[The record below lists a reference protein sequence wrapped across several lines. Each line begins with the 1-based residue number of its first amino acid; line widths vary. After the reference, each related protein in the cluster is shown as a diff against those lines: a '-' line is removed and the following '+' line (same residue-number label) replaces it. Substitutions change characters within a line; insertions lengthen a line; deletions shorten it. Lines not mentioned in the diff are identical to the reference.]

1 MCVFCY
7 ILYHLYMDTEKV
19 EFHHSMSIQLRWM
32 DADAFGHVNN
42 AMYFQYY
49 DTAKMDYFRKVCPEI
64 VDKYAIVT
72 VHLDADFMHQVYTRD
87 EVVEVQSAIVR
98 IGHSSF
104 TFRQQ
109 LVGVNDH
116 EVKCVGNTIMVLFD
130 IKNEKTVQFT
140 PEWRE
145 IISKFEGK
153 QL

>member
-1 MCVFCY
+1 MLSRLDNMETKK
-7 ILYHLYMDTEKV
+7 IEYHHTMP
-19 EFHHSMSIQLRWM
+19 IQLRWM

-72 VHLDADFMHQVYTRD
+72 VHLDADFMHQVYTKD
-87 EVVEVQSAIVR
+87 EEVEVQSAIVR

-109 LVGVNDH
+109 LVGKSDG
-116 EVKCVGNTIMVLFD
+116 EVKCVGETIMVLFD
-130 IKNEKTVQFT
+130 ISKEQTVQFT
-140 PEWRE
+140 PEWRAA
-145 IISKFEGK
+145 IGKFEGRN
-153 QL
+153 L

>member
-1 MCVFCY
+1 ME
-7 ILYHLYMDTEKV
+7 TQETKKV
-19 EFHHSMSIQLRWM
+19 QETKFHHTMAIQLRWM

-64 VDKYAIVT
+64 IDKYAIVT
-72 VHLDADFMHQVYTRD
+72 VHLDADFVHQVYTKD
-87 EVVEVQSAIVR
+87 ETVEVQSAIVR

-104 TFRQQ
+104 TFRQR
-109 LVGVNDH
+109 LVGVNDQ
-116 EVKCVGNTIMVLFD
+116 EVKCVGETIMVLFD

-145 IISKFEGK
+145 KISKFEGK
-153 QL
+153 KL

>member
-1 MCVFCY
+1 MEKQQ
-7 ILYHLYMDTEKV
+7 IEYHHTMP
-19 EFHHSMSIQLRWM
+19 IQLRWM

-64 VDKYAIVT
+64 VDNYAVVT
-72 VHLDADFMHQVYTRD
+72 VHLDADFMHQVYTKD
-87 EVVEVQSAIVR
+87 EIVEVQSAIVR

-104 TFRQQ
+104 TFQQQ

-116 EVKCVGNTIMVLFD
+116 EVKCVGETIMVLFD
-130 IKNEKTVQFT
+130 IKHEKTVQFT

-145 IISKFEGK
+145 TISKFEGRK
-153 QL
+153 L